1 MPTKKNSIFSSS
13 ANFLNCLYY
22 NPENLNIFDNC
33 TSGKIWNMTKV
44 VLLNE
49 ELGSQMQIYLA
60 LCEDFSVEIAE
71 SLEATMYLLRKL
83 RPEVLLCDYH
93 LECFTTNGKSG
104 IDFIRRIKRKYS
116 QLKVVTILTEEDRP
130 YESEIQRDGADGV
143 IYKPIRNRL
152 LIANIKK
159 LVTSGQQAALI
170 PNASSTGNMVKANL
184 A

>member
-1 MPTKKNSIFSSS
+1 
-13 ANFLNCLYY
+13 
-22 NPENLNIFDNC
+22 
-33 TSGKIWNMTKV
+33 MTKV

-71 SLEATMYLLRKL
+71 SLEAAMYLLRKL
-83 RPEVLLCDYH
+83 RPEIFLFDYH
-93 LECFTTNGKSG
+93 LERFIANGKSG
-104 IDFIRRIKRKYS
+104 IDFIRKIKRKYS
-116 QLKVVTILTEEDRP
+116 HLKVVTILNEQDRP

-159 LVTSGQQAALI
+159 LIPTNQQTALI